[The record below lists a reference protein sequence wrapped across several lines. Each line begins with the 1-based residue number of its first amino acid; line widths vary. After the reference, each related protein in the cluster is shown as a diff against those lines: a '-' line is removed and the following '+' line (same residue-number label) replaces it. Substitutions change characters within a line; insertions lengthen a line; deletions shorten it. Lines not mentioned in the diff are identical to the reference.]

1 MPQIKKLSNGL
12 NLLTIPMKGAKTT
25 ALLVMVATGSKYE
38 NRQTSGLSHFLEH
51 MFFKG
56 TEKRPDTLTISSI
69 LDRAGGEYN
78 AFTSKEYTGYWIKVA
93 QQETKLALDVLS
105 DMLLHSKFDNEEI
118 NREKGVIIEEV
129 NMYLDNPIMRIEDVF
144 EQCLYG
150 DTPAGWDTIGTKEN
164 IAGFQRE
171 DFVRYFK
178 SQYRT
183 SNSFICV
190 AGNIPKGLNA
200 LINTYFQGW
209 SKGKPL
215 PKVAVK
221 EKQTAPAIRLEYK
234 KTDQAHLSLGV
245 RTSAYGSEDEMVLK
259 MIATTLGGSMSSRLF
274 LNLRERNGLCYYVR
288 TGSENYTDTGYL
300 ATQAGVPVD
309 KIEKAITIILQEYK
323 RLTTELIDKK
333 ELQKIKQFIN
343 GRILLG
349 LEGPD
354 DLANWYGRQLV
365 LRVQQDGGNRK
376 PLMTPN
382 EFLQK
387 VNQITAEDIRRVARK
402 IFNPKK
408 LNLAIIGP
416 YQKDAQFKK
425 LLK

>member
-56 TEKRPDTLTISSI
+56 TTKRPDTLTISSL

-105 DMLLHSKFDNEEI
+105 DMLLHSKFDSEEI

-171 DFVRYFK
+171 DFVKYFK
-178 SQYRT
+178 SQYRN

-190 AGNIPKGLNA
+190 AGHIPTG
-200 LINTYFQGW
+200 INTLVKNYFDGW

-221 EKQTAPAIRLEYK
+221 ERQATPAIRLEYK

-245 RTSAYGSEDEMVLK
+245 RTSAYGSEDEMALK

-343 GRILLG
+343 GRILLS

-365 LRVQQDGGNRK
+365 LRAQQTGGNRK

-382 EFLQK
+382 EFLRE
-387 VNQITAEDIRRVARK
+387 VNQITAHDIRRVAKK

-416 YQKDAQFKK
+416 YQKEAQFRK